1 MVFKAQKQEQGGD
14 AATQIADSGVL
25 EMFEVLLNFLILH
38 TQLAH
43 LTFGARSWSIR
54 RTSYEI

>member
-38 TQLAH
+38 TS
-43 LTFGARSWSIR
+43 FI
-54 RTSYEI
+54 YI